1 MGLFHREGDLC
12 VAHLRPGEA
21 SVLHDVVLDVI
32 ALLSDGFD
40 RGDPVIERL
49 FPAMYRDDPEESEDL
64 RRYTEKELRS
74 AKLEQAAMLLDGL
87 PLTGGNVLLD
97 DEQSEI
103 WLRTLTDARLALG
116 LRLGITDETD
126 LEAEIDDA
134 VLREPAAQRAGHLSV
149 YAYLTYLQDSLVEAL
164 LE

>member
-1 MGLFHREGDLC
+1 
-12 VAHLRPGEA
+12 
-21 SVLHDVVLDVI
+21 VLHDVVLDVI

-40 RGDPVIERL
+40 RSDPVIERL
-49 FPAMYRDDPEESEDL
+49 FPAMYRDSPQDSEDI
-64 RRYTEKELRS
+64 RRYTEKDLRS

-87 PLTGGNVLLD
+87 PVTGGNVLLD
-97 DEQSEI
+97 GEQAEI

-116 LRLGITDETD
+116 LRLGITGDTD

-164 LE
+164 SE